1 MKWAGDDILERA
13 LDLAAYRQKL
23 ISGNM
28 ANVDTPGYR
37 TRDIDFRQEL
47 ARQLQSGEMLTP
59 EAQEVPNLLE
69 RPDGNN
75 VSIERE
81 SLAMAETQLQF
92 REASQLLRREF
103 RLIRLA
109 IGQGQ
114 P

>member
-1 MKWAGDDILERA
+1 MNWASNDILERA
-13 LDLAAYRQKL
+13 LDLVAYRQKL
-23 ISGNM
+23 IAGNM
-28 ANVDTPGYR
+28 ANIDTPGYR

-47 ARQLQSGEMLTP
+47 ARQLQSGEAITP
-59 EAQEVPNLLE
+59 NVQEVRNLME

-81 SLAMAETQLQF
+81 SMAMAETQLQF